1 MTDPVEYYNYLK
13 NKPINNGGYNNY
25 STSASSTNYNDSNFY
40 NQGGQ
45 ANQDSLPWW
54 LNTEYYQKLIYR
66 IEKVMPPVVQKAL
79 EDMNF
84 IEFDAELHNEDE
96 WNIYWKNSR
105 PSLGEFKRAKT
116 Y

>member
-1 MTDPVEYYNYLK
+1 
-13 NKPINNGGYNNY
+13 
-25 STSASSTNYNDSNFY
+25 
-40 NQGGQ
+40 
-45 ANQDSLPWW
+45 
-54 LNTEYYQKLIYR
+54 
-66 IEKVMPPVVQKAL
+66 MPPVVQKAL

-84 IEFDAELHNEDE
+84 IEWDAEVHNEDE